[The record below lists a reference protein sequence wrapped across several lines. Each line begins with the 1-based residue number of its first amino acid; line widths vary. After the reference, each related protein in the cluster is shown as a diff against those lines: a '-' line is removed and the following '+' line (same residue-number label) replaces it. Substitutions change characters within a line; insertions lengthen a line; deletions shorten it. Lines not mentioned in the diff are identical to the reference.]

1 MRVLLPILL
10 LAIAPLGAAQP
21 FSIETELIPSEL
33 SAAASFGSAVA
44 IDGDLA
50 LVGAINANSV
60 YVFARSGDGW
70 AEETVLSPAELDP
83 GDSFG
88 EYLAFDGQRLLVSA
102 RGDDAAAGDDVGAV
116 YVYDLIDGEWTLQT
130 KLTASD
136 GEAGD
141 LFGQDLGLD
150 GDQAIITTQFGAAAY
165 VFTYDG
171 TDWTQEAILTPDDP
185 EETPFFGLT
194 AEIEGDIAL
203 VGAPQATVDGTPEAG
218 AVLVYTRTEGVW
230 TQTETLTV
238 NSDDNTDR
246 IGQALDYENG
256 TLVTTTRASFRAPA
270 YVFGFDGAE
279 WTLEAELP
287 PSEDGPAYIASGIG
301 HPIEL
306 DGDRVLLGAFS
317 GAYLFT
323 RMDGTW
329 SLTTEIDGSE
339 EDISFGQNVY
349 LDGAQAI
356 IGARNANGFTGRAFV
371 YSSNTVSNAAGPA
384 DRPALTVSVYPNP
397 AAHWADVAYEIDQ
410 TSRVRIDVYDL
421 LGRRLM
427 TTTDLATSA
436 GPQTLRLG
444 VGDLAPG
451 LYVLRLRVGTQVA
464 TEKLLIQR

>member
-1 MRVLLPILL
+1 MRALLPILL
-10 LAIAPLGAAQP
+10 LAIAPLCVGQP
-21 FSIETELIPSEL
+21 LSLETELIPSEL

-60 YVFARSGDGW
+60 YVFARSGEGW
-70 AEETVLSPAELDP
+70 TEETILSPDEIDP

-88 EYLAFDGQRLLVSA
+88 EYLEFDGQRLLVSA

-116 YVYDLIDGEWTLQT
+116 YVYDLVNSEWTLQA

-150 GDQAIITTQFGAAAY
+150 GNQAVITTQFGTAAY

-171 TDWTQEAILTPDDP
+171 TDWTQEAILTPDAP
-185 EETPFFGLT
+185 EDAPFFGLT

-203 VGAPQATVDGTPEAG
+203 VGAPGATVGGTPEAG
-218 AVLVYTRTEGVW
+218 AVYVFSRAQGEW

-256 TLVTTTRASFRAPA
+256 TLITTTAASFRAPA
-270 YVFGFDGAE
+270 YVFRFDGAE

-287 PSEDGPAYIASGIG
+287 PSEDGPAYDASGVG
-301 HPIEL
+301 HPIEI
-306 DGDRVLLGAFS
+306 DGDRVLLGAVP

-323 RMDGTW
+323 RTDGAW

-339 EDISFGQNVY
+339 EDNSLGRSVY
-349 LDGAQAI
+349 LDGDQAV

-371 YSSNTVSNAAGPA
+371 YSSGGVNIGPDPA
-384 DRPALTVSVYPNP
+384 DHLALTVSVYPNP
-397 AAHWADVAYEIDQ
+397 AANWAEVAYEIDQ
-410 TSRVRIDVYDL
+410 ASRVRLDAYDL

-427 TTTDLATSA
+427 TVTDLTAPA
-436 GPQTLRLG
+436 GSHALRLAL
-444 VGDLAPG
+444 GDLAPG
-451 LYVLRLRVGTQVA
+451 LYVLQLRAGAQMA